1 VVSQEASTPTLRTSR
16 RLQTSEQPISEQPIK
31 KFRLPEQA
39 QEWCEPSKFNPID
52 YHRCNP
58 DDVVHRIP
66 FMAGLTN
73 GLKMM
78 LLMVI
83 GTFEENRCFFVTEEN
98 NHLLIRDDKTHQLD
112 TFIGRYFEPI
122 GLPRDGPIVLRA
134 EKEGRVRTTN
144 WLDYWDNH
152 HMRRMDGNL
161 NNITS
166 LGYEN
171 IESTI
176 LKKVM
181 LQRMWR
187 LQPKVRDDS
196 CTSLESHGLEEE
208 YLTFSVRRGDKETEG
223 FEFTKP
229 DDYIVAAEKAR
240 DDHFGGKMP
249 KIFVATYDC
258 AVMAELRQLRP
269 D

>member
-1 VVSQEASTPTLRTSR
+1 
-16 RLQTSEQPISEQPIK
+16 
-31 KFRLPEQA
+31 
-39 QEWCEPSKFNPID
+39 
-52 YHRCNP
+52 
-58 DDVVHRIP
+58 
-66 FMAGLTN
+66 MAGLTN